1 MFVRTR
7 RIVDAGEPSVL
18 AALMPLLA
26 TVLVGFLVIGAAMP
40 VLPLHVRDGLGFGPF
55 MVGIV
60 AGCQFAAALVAR
72 VWSGHSAGCA
82 RPQMSSHGRPLR
94 RSEGL
99 PIVFLVS
106 ALVVLCAAFVSLPL
120 VRRRLTVS

>member
-60 AGCQFAAALVAR
+60 AGCQFAAAAR
-72 VWSGHSAGCA
+72 AFPLCFSSA
-82 RPQMSSHGRPLR
+82 RSSCSAPHL
-94 RSEGL
+94 SACLSFEGG
-99 PIVFLVS
+99 
-106 ALVVLCAAFVSLPL
+106 
-120 VRRRLTVS
+120 